1 MRKRSISTSIRHSI
15 AVVLAGGRG
24 TRLKG
29 LTSWRV
35 KPAVPFG
42 GQYRII
48 DFTLSNCINS
58 GIRRIGVLTQYK
70 SQSLIRHITLGWN
83 FFHREFDEF
92 LEILPAQQRNQ
103 EGWYSGTANAVYQ
116 NLDILQSNPSKYTF
130 ILAGDHIY
138 KMDYA
143 SLLHYHINT
152 GSELTIAA
160 IDVPVGDAGRYG
172 ILKTG
177 DNNRI
182 TAFREK
188 PSQDELNPDP
198 EASHLLASM
207 GIYIFNTRLLY
218 EWLIND
224 AENPDSSHDF
234 GKDIIPAMI
243 GRHKVTA
250 WPFRDSSGKPMYWRD
265 VGTIDSYWAASMDLV
280 SVIPELNLYD
290 KRWPIYSRVIQ
301 VPPAKFVFNDHG
313 RRGMAVDSLVAH
325 GSIVSGSLVENS
337 LLSTNVRVD
346 DYSHITRSVLLPG
359 VRIGQHCRIDRAI
372 IDKRTVIPDGTVI
385 GSDPLIDSERFYVS
399 PGRITLVTPD
409 MLGQDIRRV
418 NPNLIN
424 SSFGTSS
431 R

>member
-1 MRKRSISTSIRHSI
+1 MRKRSISTSVRHCT
-15 AVVLAGGRG
+15 AVILAGGRG

-29 LTSWRV
+29 LTNWRV

-48 DFTLSNCINS
+48 DFVLSNCINS

-92 LEILPAQQRNQ
+92 IEILPAQQRNQ

-116 NLDILQSNPSKYTF
+116 NLDILQSNPSKYTL

-143 SLLHYHINT
+143 SLLNHHINT
-152 GSELTIAA
+152 ASGLTIAA
-160 IDVPVGDAGRYG
+160 IDVPAADAGRYG

-177 DNNRI
+177 KKNQV
-182 TAFREK
+182 TAFKEK
-188 PSQDELNPDP
+188 PLPDELDAGPDTT
-198 EASHLLASM
+198 HVLASM
-207 GIYIFNTRLLY
+207 GIYIFNTNLLY
-218 EWLIND
+218 NWLYRD

-243 GRHKVTA
+243 GQHKVVA
-250 WPFRDSSGKPMYWRD
+250 WPFRNSRGESMYWRD
-265 VGTIDSYWAASMDLV
+265 VGTIDSYWEASMDLV

-290 KRWPIYSRVIQ
+290 KGWPIYSRVIQ

-325 GSIVSGSLVENS
+325 GSIISGSLVENS
-337 LLSTNVRVD
+337 LLSTNVRVND
-346 DYSHITRSVLLPG
+346 HSHITRTVLLPDA
-359 VRIGQHCRIDRAI
+359 VIGHNCRIDRAI

-385 GSDPLIDSERFYVS
+385 GSDPDKDAARYHVS
-399 PGRITLVTPD
+399 PGGITLVTPE
-409 MLGQDIRRV
+409 MLGQGIRSI

-424 SSFGTSS
+424 SFGGKVNP
-431 R
+431 